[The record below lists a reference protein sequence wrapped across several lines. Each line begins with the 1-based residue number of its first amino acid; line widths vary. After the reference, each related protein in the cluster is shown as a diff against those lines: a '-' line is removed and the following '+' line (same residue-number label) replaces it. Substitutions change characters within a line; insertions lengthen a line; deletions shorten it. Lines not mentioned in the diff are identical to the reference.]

1 MSDVRRTWDDF
12 DKVHLP
18 LLARLGRHAS
28 QSLRRWQVGRTI
40 AALESLTDDT
50 LMDIGI
56 ARTEIP
62 ATALRVTS
70 PEPRHRAGPSIRPT
84 SIRSTNR

>member
-18 LLARLGRHAS
+18 LLERLGRHAS

-56 ARTEIP
+56 ARTDIP
-62 ATALRVTS
+62 AMALRVTS
-70 PEPRHRAGPSIRPT
+70 PGPRHKVAPSARPAP
-84 SIRSTNR
+84 IKRTNR